1 MNFYVVGSPANYYLF
16 SRLRFKLKTR
26 SMVKIFVHIFF
37 FLSSTVSL
45 KGQFSPL
52 SYTQTGSFIHQNF
65 NGLPSSGSFNLS
77 GKGPHSLSSSSIIS
91 TGLEGWY
98 ILQVAGNQPNT
109 NFSAST
115 GSATGSGAYSYGNS
129 SNRALGSLASGTGVY
144 AFGLVLKNETGLIL
158 NRIQIRFLA
167 TQWRK
172 GGSGNKNNWHFGYQ
186 TGTADKIVADT
197 LLTMPALNMYSLH
210 TSSGA
215 VTLNGHLAQN
225 QIWIEDSIT
234 GINWLPGQE
243 LRLQWTDADETGSDD
258 GMAIDDFSL
267 RAFQQTG
274 APEIQQIKTD
284 SIGSHNVILSAYV
297 NDRLLTTTVKVLI
310 DTTADL
316 LTAADIKE
324 ISPQVIEQG
333 VGPVKVM
340 ATSAELLPAKKYYY
354 RFKAE
359 NQQGT
364 TYAPIHYFTTKLTLP
379 VITTDSLVQTGPYDC
394 RIYASI
400 INNGGGPILEKG
412 ICWGTDSLPLV
423 SHNTLLAANHD
434 ISFSANLYQLPSGS
448 KLFFRAYCRND
459 AGISYGNTVSW
470 FTPTSVIRFNRMGN
484 DRTNKDTVIYEI
496 AFKEKVSGIHTGDF
510 YIASNHPTAAKIM
523 TITPQNLVWK
533 ISITTGNTDDIITP
547 VFSPINNPEPMVL
560 NLPYKANSIQID
572 KTGPVIRSLQ
582 IENRPY
588 KSGDT
593 VFVTIETIPEKS
605 LLKMFNGNLS
615 GYPLQQFMTIND
627 STWKVYCIIRNNGK
641 EIKAEEDIPVS
652 IVLADETG
660 NQNIVTDFM
669 ISQNNDAIDLT
680 RPAIDRIEVPDKKI
694 YKASDS
700 LFFAIRFSEPVKI
713 DSSNGSP
720 VLSITVGTRIKNPF
734 LHRTLHDSIL
744 IFCYVVQPDELDIDG
759 IRIANSITLNNAI
772 ITDKAGN
779 LLVNTITN
787 AGIFSDIK
795 IDAVAPMITNVLTPV
810 GRTYG
815 LGDTL
820 YFSILV
826 SKPLAIASQASM
838 PWLEITVGNTVHRTK
853 YIPGTANILRFY
865 WSVQEGLSDKDGLNL
880 ANQLFNVEN
889 MTDSSGNVLVPA
901 LKNTGSLS
909 QVYVDG
915 ISPFF
920 KDSTTVTDVCIN
932 GLATLAHALQIL
944 NAEQGENI
952 QWSVVEAPSKGQ
964 IEGFPFSGRWTANSQ
979 PPSHFMYKPIPN
991 TNGTDECVIQVFD
1004 GVHKTQKRIR
1014 FHINDPIKGNTLSSD
1029 QIICTGF
1036 TAEPLRGGPLSGGNG
1051 TYHFTWQSDNNQQ
1064 TYQQASGIHNQE
1076 IYHPLQLNTSRKFR
1090 RIVSSGNCTDTS
1102 SPVNIHVRTKGLWL
1116 GHQSNQWNKGGNWCG
1131 GLVPDNQTDV
1141 HINASPQKLII
1152 EVNDTARC
1160 RSLHI
1165 DSTALLVLNAPFIF
1179 TGSLSGNNTIDASN
1193 AILISTGKEKQ
1204 FLHTNVFLQKSV
1216 AGLLI
1221 SGTDLTLSD
1230 TLFISHYFS
1239 VQKGSFHTNDL
1250 LVLKTKATNHPN
1262 ASDIQLKGNIL
1273 LEHMISGREKERF
1286 IHHPFRKKLSN
1297 YIQENNLSIREKDM
1311 VHFSTGLSVTDSIF
1325 ILNHEIPLNKHS
1337 RELIWQSVTTN
1348 PLQWKAGNGI
1358 LFTKPG
1364 YADASD
1370 NPITIHFKSE
1380 LNTGNIDTE
1389 ISIVND
1395 SNYVLTGNPYLS
1407 AINSKFITRSEG
1419 IGNYYWIWDTGLAE
1433 KGAYLAKNFAAN
1445 NSIQPLEGFLVKA
1458 IAGKPLVLSYTEQA
1472 KLINPLPDRW
1482 EGELENTYQI
1492 DINLKKENII
1502 YDKLKILDVDSART
1516 RYDATD
1522 AEKIMNPE
1530 GNLYSL
1536 SADTIPLSIDA
1547 RWLTNRTYIPLG
1559 IDAKTKGEFSISF
1572 SRVSVKPGIQ
1582 LELHD
1587 LFVGAKMKID
1597 SNQSYKFH
1605 ISENPD
1611 SFGRNRFVIR
1621 YPLPPEPIQ
1630 EILSLRL
1637 YPVPALQTLMVVVQA
1652 KEKSI
1657 STILV
1662 KNLQGQVLLSHPM
1675 GEQQDFTQQI
1685 SIARLLKGN
1694 YIVEVHAGKYV
1705 IAKPFMKL

>member
-1 MNFYVVGSPANYYLF
+1 
-16 SRLRFKLKTR
+16 
-26 SMVKIFVHIFF
+26 MVKRILPVFF
-37 FLSSTVSL
+37 FLSSILSL
-45 KGQFSPL
+45 KSQFTPL

-65 NGLPSSGSFNLS
+65 NGLPSSGSFSLT
-77 GKGPHSLSSSSIIS
+77 GKGPHSLSNSSITT

-98 ILQVAGNQPNT
+98 ILQVAGSQTNT

-115 GSATGSGAYSYGNS
+115 GSATGSGIYSYGTG

-144 AFGLVLKNETGLIL
+144 AFGLVLTNETSLIL

-172 GGSGNKNNWHFGYQ
+172 GGSGNKNNWQFGYQ
-186 TGTADKIVADT
+186 TGTADKLVSDT
-197 LLTMPALNMYSLH
+197 LRAMPALTMYSLH

-215 VTLNGHLAQN
+215 ATLNGHLAQN

-243 LRLQWTDADETGSDD
+243 LRLQWSDADETGSDD

-284 SIGSHNVILSAYV
+284 SIGTHNVILSAYI
-297 NDRLLTTTVKVLI
+297 NDQLLTTTVKVLI

-316 LTAADIKE
+316 YTATEIKE
-324 ISPQVIEQG
+324 VRPTIIEQG
-333 VGPVKVM
+333 KGPIQIL
-340 ATSAELLPAKKYYY
+340 ASAADLLPAKKYYY
-354 RFKAE
+354 QFIAQ
-359 NQQGT
+359 NQQAS
-364 TYAPIHYFTTKLTLP
+364 TYSPVQYFTTKLTLP
-379 VITTDSLVQTGPYDC
+379 FIRTDSLVQTGTYDC

-400 INNGGGPILEKG
+400 LTNGGGPILEEG
-412 ICWGTDSLPLV
+412 ICWGTDSLPLI
-423 SHNTLLAANHD
+423 SHNTLR
-434 ISFSANLYQLPSGS
+434 SANIDSIFSVSLYQLPSGS
-448 KLFFRAYCRND
+448 KLYFRAYCRNE
-459 AGISYGNTVSW
+459 AGISYGNTVYW
-470 FTPTSVIRFNRMGN
+470 FTPTSVMRFNRSGN
-484 DRTNKDTVIYEI
+484 DRTNKDTVTYEI
-496 AFKEKVSGIHTGDF
+496 VFKESVSSIQSTDF
-510 YIASNHPTAAKIM
+510 YITSNNPTSAKIFSA
-523 TITPQNLVWK
+523 IPQNLIWK
-533 ISITTGNTDDIITP
+533 ISIETGNIDGMITP
-547 VFSPINNPEPMVL
+547 VFKPGNNPEPSIL
-560 NLPYKANSIQID
+560 NIPYKANSILID
-572 KTGPVIRSLQ
+572 KTGPVIRSVQ

-588 KSGDT
+588 KSSDT
-593 VFVTIETIPEKS
+593 VFVIVETIPEKG
-605 LLKMFNGNLS
+605 LLKLMNGNLA
-615 GYPLQQFMTIND
+615 GYPLQQFMSIND
-627 STWKVYCIIRNNGK
+627 SIWKMHCVIRNNGK

-652 IVLADETG
+652 IILADETG
-660 NQNIVTDFM
+660 NQNVDTHFI
-669 ISQNNDAIDLT
+669 IRQNNDAIDLT
-680 RPAIDRIEVPDKKI
+680 RPAIDRIDVPDKKI
-694 YKASDS
+694 YKAGDS
-700 LFFAIRFSEPVKI
+700 LFFFIRFSEPVKI
-713 DSSNGSP
+713 DSTYGSP
-720 VLSITVGTRIKNPF
+720 VLAITIGTRIKNPF
-734 LHRTLHDSIL
+734 LHRSLHHSIL
-744 IFCYVVQPDELDIDG
+744 IFCYVVQPDELDMDG

-779 LLVNTITN
+779 ILVNSINN

-795 IDAVAPMITNVLTPV
+795 IDAVAPIITNVFTPA

-815 LGDTL
+815 IGDTL
-820 YFSILV
+820 YFSILI

-838 PWLEITVGNTVHRTK
+838 PWLEITVGNGVHRLK

-865 WSVQEGLSDKDGLNL
+865 WPVQGGISDKDGLNL

-889 MTDSSGNVLVPA
+889 MTDSSGNILLPA
-901 LKNTGSLS
+901 LRNIGSLS

-915 ISPFF
+915 ISPVF
-920 KDSTTVTDVCIN
+920 KDSINVTDVCIN
-932 GLATLAHALQIL
+932 GLTTITNALQIF

-952 QWSVVEAPSKGQ
+952 QWSVIEAPSKGQ
-964 IEGFPFSGRWTANSQ
+964 IEGFPFTARWTANSQ
-979 PPSHFMYKPIPN
+979 PPSHFLYKPTPN
-991 TNGTDECVIQVFD
+991 ASGTDECVVQVSD

-1014 FHINDPIKGNTLSSD
+1014 FHINDPIKGNSISSD

-1036 TAEPLRGGPLSGGNG
+1036 SAEPLRGGPLSGGNG

-1076 IYHPLQLNTSRKFR
+1076 IYHPLQLHTSRKFR

-1116 GHQSNQWNKGGNWCG
+1116 GQQSNQWNKGGNWCG

-1165 DSTALLVLNAPFIF
+1165 DSTALLLLNAPFIF

-1193 AILISTGKEKQ
+1193 ATLISRGREKQ
-1204 FLHTNVFLQKSV
+1204 FLHTNVFLKKS
-1216 AGLLI
+1216 AARLLI
-1221 SGTDLTLSD
+1221 SGSDLTLSD
-1230 TLFISHYFS
+1230 TLFISHYFAI
-1239 VQKGSFHTNDL
+1239 QKGTFRTNNL
-1250 LVLKTKATNHPN
+1250 LVLKPKAANHAN
-1262 ASDIQLKGNIL
+1262 ASDIQLKGNVL
-1273 LEHMISGREKERF
+1273 LEHIIYGREKERF
-1286 IHHPFRKKLSN
+1286 LHHPFRKKLSN
-1297 YIQENNLSIREKDM
+1297 DTQENHLLLQEQDI
-1311 VHFSTGLSVTDSIF
+1311 VHFSGGLSATDSIF
-1325 ILNHEIPLNKHS
+1325 ILHHEIPANRHS
-1337 RELIWQSVTTN
+1337 TGLIWQGITTN
-1348 PLQWKAGNGI
+1348 HLQWKAGNGI
-1358 LFTKPG
+1358 LFAKPG
-1364 YADASD
+1364 YADTSSK
-1370 NPITIHFKSE
+1370 PIAIHFKSE

-1389 ISIVND
+1389 LSISND
-1395 SNYVLTGNPYLS
+1395 SSYVLTGNPYLS
-1407 AINSKFITRSEG
+1407 IINSKYITRSEG
-1419 IGNYYWIWDTGLAE
+1419 IGNYYWVWDTGLAE

-1458 IAGKPLVLSYTEQA
+1458 IAGKPLALSYTEQA
-1472 KLINPLPDRW
+1472 KLTDPLPDSL
-1482 EGELENTYQI
+1482 EAVLENTYQI
-1492 DINLKKENII
+1492 TVDLRKDHII
-1502 YDKLKILDVDSART
+1502 YDKLRILDVDSART

-1530 GNLYSL
+1530 ANLYSL
-1536 SADTIPLSIDA
+1536 SVDTIPLSVDA

-1572 SRVSVKPGIQ
+1572 SRVTLKPGIQ
-1582 LELHD
+1582 LELYD
-1587 LFVGAKMKID
+1587 LLVGAKIKID

-1605 ISENPD
+1605 ISDDPA

-1621 YPLPPEPIQ
+1621 YPLTPEPIQ

-1637 YPVPALQTLMVVVQA
+1637 YPVPAIQTLMVVVQA

-1657 STILV
+1657 NTILI
-1662 KNLQGQVLLSHPM
+1662 KNLQGQVLVSHSM

-1685 SIARLLKGN
+1685 SIAPLLKGN